1 LFPRVKVVRHR
12 SSRAPS
18 AARNTGIAVTIGDWI
33 FFHDD
38 DDLMHRSHLADLL
51 AATLDAPPNSLVA
64 RRSRDFAVVGDEVV
78 LGPPGRTAAER
89 SDTDTQIQFLDPNG
103 RGCETETVRQA
114 AAGRT
119 RDTMASRAKR

>member
-1 LFPRVKVVRHR
+1 MKVVRHR
-12 SSRAPS
+12 SSRGPS
-18 AARNTGIAVTIGDWI
+18 AARNAGIAVTTGDWI

-78 LGPPGRTAAER
+78 LGPPVWTAADR
-89 SDTDTQIQFLDPNG
+89 SDTDTLLQFLDPNG
-103 RGCETETVRQA
+103 RGPETEIGRQA

-119 RDTMASRAKR
+119 RATMASRARR